1 MNRCMQFYTVF
12 TVLILTCF
20 ISSCQTTTSDSKPQS
35 QTDILV
41 QELHAEFTDVK
52 HQIHNL
58 GVDLRILEEKI
69 KGQEKE
75 YSAVQKKMNDGNR
88 FQKEYLQGGLAKLE
102 KKVSTLQSQRENIN
116 ADIHQLKR
124 NVNDLGTTVGQYKT
138 KLQDVEKVFSS
149 TQQSNEK
156 NINNL
161 KVALESLMALVKHKG
176 NSFTSSK
183 LYTVR
188 SGDSLE
194 RIARKNNTTVE
205 KLKEVNK
212 LTSDLIITG
221 DELRIP
227 E

>member
-1 MNRCMQFYTVF
+1 M
-12 TVLILTCF
+12 
-20 ISSCQTTTSDSKPQS
+20 SS
-35 QTDILV
+35 
-41 QELHAEFTDVK
+41 
-52 HQIHNL
+52 
-58 GVDLRILEEKI
+58 
-69 KGQEKE
+69 
-75 YSAVQKKMNDGNR
+75 
-88 FQKEYLQGGLAKLE
+88 
-102 KKVSTLQSQRENIN
+102 LQSQRENIN

-161 KVALESLMALVKHKG
+161 KVALESMMALVKHKG